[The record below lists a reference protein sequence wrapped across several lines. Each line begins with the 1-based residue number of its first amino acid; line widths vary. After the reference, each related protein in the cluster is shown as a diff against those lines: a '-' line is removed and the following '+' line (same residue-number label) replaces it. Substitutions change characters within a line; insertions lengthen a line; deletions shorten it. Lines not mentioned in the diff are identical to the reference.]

1 MADVKWI
8 KITTNVFDDEKMKL
22 IDVLPERDA
31 IIVIWFKLLTL
42 AGKINDNGKVYI
54 MEQLATTDEVLATV
68 FNRPITVVR
77 LALQTFVKF
86 RMIEMNEHINIVN
99 WEKHQNIEGL
109 EKIREQNRLRKQKQR
124 ELENIKKLE
133 NTKEKEVVTG
143 QSRDVTQQNKNRI
156 DKNRIDKNRIEEEKS
171 NNNLSCKQD
180 DVPYKEI
187 INYLNN
193 KIDSNYKHTTNK
205 TKELIRARFE
215 EGFKF
220 DDFKIVIDKKSET
233 WKNTDMQKYLRP
245 QTLFGTKFESYLNEK
260 ISLSETGKI
269 SKKAERTLKNAI
281 KFLEED
287 DFIDAE

>member
-42 AGKINDNGKVYI
+42 AGKTNDNGKVYI

-109 EKIREQNRLRKQKQR
+109 EKIREQTRKRVEKHREKQKQ
-124 ELENIKKLE
+124 IKC
-133 NTKEKEVVTG
+133 NVT
-143 QSRDVTQQNKNRI
+143 VTDGNAI